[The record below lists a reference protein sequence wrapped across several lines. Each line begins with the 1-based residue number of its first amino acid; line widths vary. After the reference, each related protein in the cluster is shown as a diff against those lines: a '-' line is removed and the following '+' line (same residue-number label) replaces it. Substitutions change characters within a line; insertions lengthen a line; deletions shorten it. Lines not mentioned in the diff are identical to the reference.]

1 MEPRVLAIPLKE
13 EDIRALNI
21 GDVVCLNGPIY
32 TAMFQ
37 FHRRNIE
44 KNVLPHEIADG
55 QWV

>member
-1 MEPRVLAIPLKE
+1 MEPRVLAIPLREK
-13 EDIRALNI
+13 DIRALNI
-21 GDVVCLNGPIY
+21 KDVVCLNGPIY